1 MSTNGRAATQSDIA
15 RAAGVSRS
23 LVSLAL
29 SGSPRVA
36 ADTRRRIREVAAS
49 LGYRVN
55 VSASSLAR
63 RSSTII
69 GLVLPNLRNA
79 FFERIA
85 ACLGRAAAR
94 RDLTL
99 FVTVGSDQPE
109 VLHRAVESLLGVRV
123 AGIVLV
129 SPWLP
134 DEDLLAIGE
143 EVPACVIG
151 RRSPGGRVD
160 SVRVD
165 EEAAARLVVDH
176 LAGLSMRTICYIGP
190 RMTDEAS
197 RHDRERA
204 LARAAKTAG
213 LTFEA
218 RDCGED
224 AGPAA
229 RAALNDHP
237 EPLGLVVHNDVLAID
252 AVPVLRESL
261 REPGT
266 DVALVSYDN
275 TYLALREEFS
285 LTSVD
290 QPEDLLGERA
300 VDLVRRRAGLAPDD
314 GPAAGA
320 GARSVVLEP
329 RLVARASSLGRRRP
343 PHPAESRP
351 G

>member
-1 MSTNGRAATQSDIA
+1 MTKTHAATQSDVA

-29 SGSPRVA
+29 SGSPKVA

-49 LGYRVN
+49 PGYRVN

-94 RDLTL
+94 RGLTL
-99 FVTVGSDQPE
+99 FVTVGSDQPQ
-109 VLHRAVESLLGVRV
+109 VLHRAIESLLGVRV
-123 AGIVLV
+123 AGIILV

-134 DEDLLAIGE
+134 REDLLAI
-143 EVPACVIG
+143 
-151 RRSPGGRVD
+151 
-160 SVRVD
+160 
-165 EEAAARLVVDH
+165 
-176 LAGLSMRTICYIGP
+176 
-190 RMTDEAS
+190 
-197 RHDRERA
+197 
-204 LARAAKTAG
+204 
-213 LTFEA
+213 
-218 RDCGED
+218 GED

-252 AVPVLRESL
+252 AVPVLREGPH
-261 REPGT
+261 EPGI

-300 VDLVRRRAGLAPDD
+300 VDLVCRRAGLAPDD

-329 RLVARASSLGRRRP
+329 ELIARASSLGRRRS
-343 PHPAESRP
+343 PHPAGARP
-351 G
+351 GRHICHDDFLGID